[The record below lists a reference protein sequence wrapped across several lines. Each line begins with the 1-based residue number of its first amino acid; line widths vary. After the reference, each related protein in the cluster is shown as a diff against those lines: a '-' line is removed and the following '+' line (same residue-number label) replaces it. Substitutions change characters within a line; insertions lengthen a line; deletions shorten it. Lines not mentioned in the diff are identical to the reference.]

1 MKHSDYQID
10 SGSVDDN
17 GASSLQERVA
27 TVDRRELAALLMKLF
42 EHWQLSSQEQL
53 HALGLA
59 PSPNPSARQKS
70 GEITSSKAGKTTKA
84 AGI

>member
-1 MKHSDYQID
+1 MEARNEASDYQID
-10 SGSVDDN
+10 SGSVHDN

-42 EHWQLSSQEQL
+42 RHWQLSSQEQP

-59 PSPNPSARQKS
+59 
-70 GEITSSKAGKTTKA
+70 
-84 AGI
+84 